1 MHFEGQ
7 QTVHVP
13 REAVWTF
20 LMDPHTV
27 ADCAP
32 GFQGM
37 QVLSPEE
44 FKPTLG
50 IGIGAVKATFTLD
63 VHLMDLREPEH
74 IAMTGHGVAAG
85 SATDLRAA
93 MDLVMES
100 DAVTTMRWAADVNV
114 SGKIASM
121 GARLLES
128 TANKLTGRFFDCLR
142 KKLEASAV
150 PSAGASSGEAP

>member
-1 MHFEGQ
+1 MHFAGQ

-13 REAVWTF
+13 REAVWTY
-20 LMDPHTV
+20 LMDPHAV

-100 DAVTTMRWAADVNV
+100 EAVT
-114 SGKIASM
+114 
-121 GARLLES
+121 ARLLES